1 MSWHVSR
8 NFHLRPISYKGG
20 FIIFYQLAEHAAD
33 DIGSMLSLSYRFR
46 PLTENDTIPNGV
58 A

>member
-1 MSWHVSR
+1 
-8 NFHLRPISYKGG
+8 LRPISYKGG